1 MAHTTIEI
9 NRAPV
14 FTLWAAIV
22 AERLGHTKA
31 EALTLGK
38 AIAGLNAQSKGQRL
52 GIYTPG
58 DKSGKGHPE
67 PAGKGPGTRAVALM
81 GRHVPVVRTPQGMFA
96 TVKDKPIDPAS
107 VEKYLAQKFGDAL
120 DDATA
125 ALRALAKS
133 RTPAELEGSA
143 FALYERFRP
152 AIPAGTRGWGA
163 KGTLDLGIIRKLAT
177 RKAD

>member
-1 MAHTTIEI
+1 MKPSVIEI

-22 AERLGHTKA
+22 AERLGYTKA

-38 AIAGLNAQSKGQRL
+38 SIAGLNAQSKGQRL

-67 PAGKGPGTRAVALM
+67 PAGKKSSAQAVALM
-81 GRHVPVVRTPQGMFA
+81 GRHVPVVRTPQGMLA
-96 TVKDKPIDPAS
+96 TTKDKPIDPAS
-107 VEKYLAQKFGDAL
+107 VEKYLTQKFGDAL
-120 DDATA
+120 DDATT

-133 RTPAELEGSA
+133 RTPAELADTA

-163 KGTLDLGIIRKLAT
+163 KGAFDLGIVRKLAT
-177 RKAD
+177 RKPD